1 MILTNLWTSMKLD
14 TMNYELDA
22 EMMQMHYI

>member
-1 MILTNLWTSMKLD
+1 MKLD